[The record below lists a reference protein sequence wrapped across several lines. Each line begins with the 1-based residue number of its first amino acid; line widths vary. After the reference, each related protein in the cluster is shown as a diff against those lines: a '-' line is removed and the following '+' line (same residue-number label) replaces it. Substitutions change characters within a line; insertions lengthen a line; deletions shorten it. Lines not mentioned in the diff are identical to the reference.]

1 MPQPL
6 SQLQNLLMR
15 FTTAEKWLHA
25 GAGVEIFPWIWSRTD
40 GFPTGARGGVIYHS
54 KL

>member
-15 FTTAEKWLHA
+15 FTTPEKWLHA
-25 GAGVEIFPWIWSRTD
+25 GAGVEIFP
-40 GFPTGARGGVIYHS
+40 GFGAEPMDSLLGHVVA
-54 KL
+54 